1 MFKKQYLAIY
11 LQQICPFKN
20 IKVILQRPEK
30 NKKSKKDLTMV

>member
-11 LQQICPFKN
+11 LQQIYPFKN